1 MRKIKS
7 QIKEIIQ
14 KYGLQ
19 QFIRFCIVGV
29 LCTIV
34 DALLF
39 YLIRNFLSYEISL
52 ATGYLS
58 ALIVNYI
65 LTIRWT
71 FKSNP
76 SVKNALGI
84 TFVHLI
90 NLFIIRMGLM
100 YIFVDI
106 LFWADKIAYL
116 PTLCI
121 SVIVNF
127 IMMKSVINCVSF
139 QNWRID

>member
-127 IMMKSVINCVSF
+127 IMMKSVINCV
-139 QNWRID
+139 DKK